1 MKLMTTTKEMTV
13 SLPYDPVYSFNLPP
27 DNRKGTCPDCGG
39 TTFAAED
46 FWCEGCAESQMEME
60 GEARLAAEDLNKGC
74 TFQVVPA
81 RFGDPVD
88 MG

>member
-1 MKLMTTTKEMTV
+1 M
-13 SLPYDPVYSFNLPP
+13 SLAYDPVYSFHLPA
-27 DNRKGTCPDCGG
+27 DDRKGTCPDCGG

-46 FWCEGCAESQMEME
+46 YWCEGCAEGAMEAE
-60 GEARLAAEDLNKGC
+60 GEAYLADRDRNKGG